1 MSARRRR
8 RLIAVA
14 ASLSIAAVAS
24 LTTAAVWPRH
34 SSSSSAEPITST
46 TTLPPTTTTRPPTTT
61 TVALP
66 APEDAPADP
75 YANVP
80 VRQIGTIEIPRIG
93 LVHPIFEGVW
103 LTVVDHGPGHWPGT
117 AMPGAIGNTTFAGHR
132 VTHTHPFL
140 NVDQLQYGD
149 QVIFHM
155 PNGDFTYSVTQIL
168 IVDPNAIW
176 ITNPTP
182 TATMTLFACH
192 PKHSAAHRIVVKG
205 NLIRAVKKGTAP

>member
-1 MSARRRR
+1 MSRRR
-8 RLIAVA
+8 RLVAVA
-14 ASLSIAAVAS
+14 ASLAIAAVAS

-34 SSSSSAEPITST
+34 DSASSAEPITT
-46 TTLPPTTTTRPPTTT
+46 TTQRPTTTTTRPPTTT
-61 TVALP
+61 VALP
-66 APEDAPADP
+66 APENAPVDP

-80 VRQIGTIEIPRIG
+80 VRQIGSVEIPRIG
-93 LVHPIFEGVW
+93 LNHPIFEGVW

-117 AMPGAIGNTTFAGHR
+117 VMPGAAGNTVFAGHR

-140 NVDQLQYGD
+140 NVDQLRYGD

-155 PNGDFTYSVTQIL
+155 PNGDFTYAVTQIF
-168 IVDPNAIW
+168 IVDPNAMW

-182 TATMTLFACH
+182 TPTMTLFACH

-205 NLIRAVKKGTAP
+205 NLIRAVKKGNAP

>member
-1 MSARRRR
+1 MIRRRR

-14 ASLSIAAVAS
+14 ASFAIAAGAS

-34 SSSSSAEPITST
+34 DGTPKAVAITTST
-46 TTLPPTTTTRPPTTT
+46 RPPTTTTTRPPTTT
-61 TVALP
+61 TPQLP

-80 VRQIGTIEIPRIG
+80 VRQIGTIEIPKIG
-93 LVHPIFEGVW
+93 LLQPIFEGVW

-117 AMPGAIGNTTFAGHR
+117 AMPGAVGNTTFAGHR
-132 VTHTHPFL
+132 VTHSHPFL
-140 NVDQLQYGD
+140 NVDQLRYGD

-155 PNGDFTYSVTQIL
+155 PNGDFTYAITQIL
-168 IVDPNAIW
+168 VVDPNAIW

-182 TATMTLFACH
+182 KPTMTLFACH

-205 NLIRAVKKGTAP
+205 NLIRAVKKGSAP